1 MPKTT
6 AQILREYRGHPLW
19 SFGFRPFFLFA
30 AVFAALA
37 VPLWIIAFLGL
48 GAARAAEFFSRDWHV
63 HEMLFGYAG
72 AVIVGYLTVAGAN
85 WTGKYPVAG
94 RPIVALLLLWLAGR
108 FAMLF
113 LPWIGPVSAALI
125 DGAFL
130 LLFALALLREQFAAS
145 NWRSLPPAII
155 VSALALANICW
166 HVGSFHPALTP
177 YVERASIALIS
188 FLIVLMG
195 GRLVPSF
202 TANYLMLNK
211 ITPPPAPPGLF
222 DRLVLAI
229 SAVGLIDWVVQSD
242 ARWAGIPL
250 LLAGLGH
257 MVRLARWRG
266 HKVAHDAM
274 LLILHA
280 GYFWVALGL
289 ALLGA
294 SMLWPDS
301 VAQSG
306 AVHAL
311 TSGGI
316 GVMTLGLMTRTSRS
330 HTGRPRRADRATI
343 AIYIAVN
350 LATMLRVAAPFT
362 LGHAPGHYGHLLGA
376 SGILWTIA
384 FGLFAASYGPMLCGQ
399 KLGARF

>member
-30 AVFAALA
+30 AVFAAIA
-37 VPLWIIAFLGL
+37 VPLWLIAFLGL
-48 GAARAAEFFSRDWHV
+48 GAARAAEIFSRDWHV

-72 AVIVGYLTVAGAN
+72 AIIVGYLTVAGAN

-94 RPIVALLLLWLAGR
+94 RPIVALMLLWLAGR

-113 LPWIGPVSAALI
+113 LLWIGPVSAALI

-155 VSALALANICW
+155 VSALALANMCW

-188 FLIVLMG
+188 FLIALMG

-222 DRLVLAI
+222 DRLVLAL

-250 LLAGLGH
+250 ILAGFGH

-266 HKVAHDAM
+266 HKVAQDAM

-294 SMLWPDS
+294 SMFCPDS
-301 VAQSG
+301 VPQSG

-330 HTGRPRRADRATI
+330 HTGRPRRADKATI

-350 LATMLRVAAPFT
+350 LATMLRVAAPFAIS
-362 LGHAPGHYGHLLGA
+362 LGPGHYGHLLGA
-376 SGILWTIA
+376 SAILWTIA
-384 FGLFAASYGPMLCGQ
+384 FGLFAASYGPMLCGP
-399 KLGARF
+399 KLGSRF

>member
-1 MPKTT
+1 MAKTT

-19 SFGFRPFFLFA
+19 SFGFRSFFLFA
-30 AVFAALA
+30 AIFAALA
-37 VPLWIIAFLGL
+37 VPLWLLAFLGL
-48 GAARAAEFFSRDWHV
+48 GAARATEIFSRDWHV
-63 HEMLFGYAG
+63 HEMLFGYAA
-72 AVIVGYLTVAGAN
+72 AVIVGYMTVAGAN

-94 RPIVALLLLWLAGR
+94 RPIIFLLLLWLAGR
-108 FAMLF
+108 LAMLA
-113 LPWIGPVSAALI
+113 LPWIGPFSAAVM

-145 NWRSLPPAII
+145 NWRSLPPAVI

-166 HVGSFHPALTP
+166 HVGSYYPVLTP

-188 FLIVLMG
+188 FLIALMG

-211 ITPPPAPPGLF
+211 ITPPPAPPGRF
-222 DRLVLAI
+222 DRLLLAL
-229 SAVGLIDWVVQSD
+229 SAVGLIDWVAQGD
-242 ARWAGIPL
+242 ARWAGVPL
-250 LLAGLGH
+250 LLAGIGH

-274 LLILHA
+274 LIVLHA

-294 SMLWPDS
+294 SMLWPDGI
-301 VAQSG
+301 AQSG

-330 HTGRPRRADRATI
+330 HTGRPRRADKATI
-343 AIYIAVN
+343 AIYVAVN
-350 LATMLRVAAPFT
+350 LATMLRVAAPFAMQF
-362 LGHAPGHYGHLLGA
+362 GPSHYGHLLGA
-376 SGILWTIA
+376 SAILWTIG
-384 FGLFAASYGPMLCGQ
+384 FGLFVISYGPMLCGP
-399 KLGARF
+399 KLGSRF